1 MGNYIEDLVIT
12 YSGKESGK
20 EFMYR
25 RMCIT
30 ESLCYTPE
38 TNTALLI
45 DYTSIKKKSGH
56 SERAWYTVN
65 LKCLMYMQFKVI
77 N

>member
-12 YSGKESGK
+12 HSGKESEK

-25 RMCIT
+25 CVCIT
-30 ESLCYTPE
+30 ESLCCTPE

-45 DYTSIKKKSGH
+45 NYTSIEKKK
-56 SERAWYTVN
+56 
-65 LKCLMYMQFKVI
+65 KVAMSLVYSKSQMSHVYAI
-77 N
+77 

>member
-12 YSGKESGK
+12 HSGKESEK

-25 RMCIT
+25 CVCIT
-30 ESLCYTPE
+30 ESLCCTPE

-45 DYTSIKKKSGH
+45 NYTSIEKKKVAMSLVYSKSQMSH
-56 SERAWYTVN
+56 VYA
-65 LKCLMYMQFKVI
+65 I
-77 N
+77 

>member
-12 YSGKESGK
+12 YSGKESEK

-45 DYTSIKKKSGH
+45 DYT
-56 SERAWYTVN
+56 
-65 LKCLMYMQFKVI
+65 
-77 N
+77 

>member
-12 YSGKESGK
+12 YSGKESEK

-30 ESLCYTPE
+30 ESVCYTPE

-45 DYTSIKKKSGH
+45 DYTSIKKKKWPFRKSLVYSKSQMPH
-56 SERAWYTVN
+56 VYA
-65 LKCLMYMQFKVI
+65 I
-77 N
+77 

>member
-12 YSGKESGK
+12 HSGKESEK

-25 RMCIT
+25 CVCIT
-30 ESLCYTPE
+30 ESLCCTPE

-45 DYTSIKKKSGH
+45 NYTSIEKKKSGH
-56 SERAWYTVN
+56 ELGIQQISNVSCICN
-65 LKCLMYMQFKVI
+65 LR
-77 N
+77 